1 MQSIADIENQLAMQ
15 QRIASVQNI
24 RGNYRIWYFQG
35 SKNIC
40 RICFSGHLI
49 WRIKDY
55 SKKLEEAKQYDTI
68 LHSAM
73 FSNKAFGYALR
84 VSWID
89 L

>member
-1 MQSIADIENQLAMQ
+1 MKKLKFFLQI
-15 QRIASVQNI
+15 
-24 RGNYRIWYFQG
+24 
-35 SKNIC
+35 
-40 RICFSGHLI
+40 SGHLI

-84 VSWID
+84 VSCMCVD
-89 L
+89 KP